1 MEKVK
6 EERKH
11 LGVKFASKDA
21 QDMFATFTDII
32 EIVKNSKI
40 KTDEVTETVKG
51 IMSAQMEKDN
61 KKESDAPNLDD

>member
-1 MEKVK
+1 MMHK
-6 EERKH
+6 
-11 LGVKFASKDA
+11 
-21 QDMFATFTDII
+21 I
-32 EIVKNSKI
+32 I